1 MLIISVTDSERV
13 KNVCESVY
21 KSRQVL
27 EELWLQEIRIQSQH

>member
-13 KNVCESVY
+13 KNMYESVY

-27 EELWLQEIRIQSQH
+27 EELQLREIRNQSQH